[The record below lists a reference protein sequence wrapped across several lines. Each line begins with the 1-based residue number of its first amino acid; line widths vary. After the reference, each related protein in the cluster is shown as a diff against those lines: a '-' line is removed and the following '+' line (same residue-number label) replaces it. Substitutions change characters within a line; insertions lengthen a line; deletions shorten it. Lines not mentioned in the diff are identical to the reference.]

1 MDNVNKTLYIPL
13 YAKAYVSR
21 KGLFLSDKTAEAI
34 CLKEKLSLSGKAA
47 SRWLAYYLGIR
58 AAVYDSLV
66 KQKAEKAPDTVVIH
80 IGCGLD
86 SRAQRVGFLTAKW
99 YDLDFPEVINE
110 RKKYFG
116 ESDRYKLIGADALNT
131 DWLKSIPEK
140 ESAVIVMEGVSMY
153 MPPEKLKS
161 LYSKLC
167 SHFDRLTVLTD
178 CYTALGAKMSEYK
191 NPVKE
196 VGVSEVFAIDD
207 PVSLQTD
214 GLLFI
219 REHDMSPDNFIN
231 ELPSA
236 ERLIFRRLYAGG
248 LSKKLYR
255 LYEYGK

>member
-34 CLKEKLSLSGKAA
+34 CRKEKLSLSGKAA

-58 AAVYDSLV
+58 AAVFDNLV

-153 MPPEKLKS
+153 LRPEELKALFS
-161 LYSKLC
+161 ALC
-167 SHFDRLTVLTD
+167 THFDSLSVLID
-178 CYTALGAKMSEYK
+178 CYTPLAVKMSRYK
-191 NPVKE
+191 NPVND
-196 VGVSEVFAIDD
+196 VGVSEVFGIDTPED
-207 PVSLQTD
+207 LLSD
-214 GLLFI
+214 GLLFVT
-219 REHDMSPDNFIN
+219 EHDMTPDTFIN
-231 ELPSA
+231 ELPA
-236 ERLIFRRLYAGG
+236 GERLIFRKLYAGG

-255 LYEYGK
+255 LYEYKK